1 MSENDWSYTLG
12 CKLTRTWLC
21 MLIILSVRELT
32 AHSHI
37 LHIRMHENSEKQQTD
52 WYSFDLYS
60 RATVFRYKR
69 KKLRKVL
76 RLHNIYSIRKV
87 RVCITGLIYGS
98 NHLKN
103 NHIGSFTNIGVAV
116 VLFMTFETLI

>member
-37 LHIRMHENSEKQQTD
+37 LHIRTAGKFREATD
-52 WYSFDLYS
+52 WYSFDLY
-60 RATVFRYKR
+60 TVFRYKR